1 MEERKRAALL
11 AVERHDRVARAYG
24 HDAASACRSVD
35 LGEGLEATGGVTWR
49 KLSTQDRQ
57 RLLDLTDGN
66 MSGHYG
72 HKWEEERTGKGRVSI
87 ILWGQADVVDEAGS
101 PPHFTDPRSPHFS
114 QHGKGGKGGKG
125 GRGGGR
131 GFGGRGRGFGGR

>member
-72 HKWEEERTGKGRVSI
+72 HKWEEERKN
-87 ILWGQADVVDEAGS
+87 
-101 PPHFTDPRSPHFS
+101 
-114 QHGKGGKGGKG
+114 
-125 GRGGGR
+125 
-131 GFGGRGRGFGGR
+131 RGRTSRQAERAWGAENICSRQIAVRNKNAIESND